1 MLDAKMIRAN
11 PEAVDKILQ
20 KRGLT
25 GALDKFLALDEKR
38 RELLGKVEELKNFR
52 NTSSQQVGQMKKA
65 GEDPTELMG
74 RTENNRVVN
83 FAGHPRLVGR
93 FVDVMITEARSN
105 SLRGRVVG
113 GVHAHPVAPDPAPRH
128 KSSPPA

>member
-65 GEDPTELMG
+65 GEDPTELMEKV
-74 RTENNRVVN
+74 RQ
-83 FAGHPRLVGR
+83 VGN
-93 FVDVMITEARSN
+93 DIKEMDDQIKEIEIGIDGIMLSIPN
-105 SLRGRVVG
+105 LP
-113 GVHAHPVAPDPAPRH
+113 HE
-128 KSSPPA
+128 